1 MEFARLGAPLVRQLD
16 DVGRACVAEVEEAC
30 PGHRCYVCGDA
41 AGGVVRACGCA
52 KGRDAHLACL
62 ARVASRESE
71 ANGSYPRWDRCA
83 VCGDAFAEP
92 AVRLGVAREAWA
104 AAERAP
110 DDDWRRVAALAGLA
124 DALGDL
130 GLDAES
136 AAVRRVEVGLRR
148 RHFSHEVDRDL
159 GAKAKLAAA
168 CARLGR
174 CDEALALRRKVA
186 AGYAALLGDDDTA
199 ALDAV
204 VALAESLGDRD
215 RVREER
221 GVLRDALPRARSA
234 LGAAHAT
241 TVAVVRALA
250 VSLLYGDD
258 DDGAAERAR
267 DAAEA
272 KALVEAALVA
282 VRRAHGEGHALVDA
296 LNAHLHHANRAL
308 GPVKTPKGYEPPPET
323 PANTPVPWVPPR

>member
-92 AVRLGVAREAWA
+92 AVRLGVARGVAPRARRTTTGGASRRWPASPTPSATSGSTPSPPPCA
-104 AAERAP
+104 ASRSGSGGATFRTRSTASSAP
-110 DDDWRRVAALAGLA
+110 RPNSRRP
-124 DALGDL
+124 
-130 GLDAES
+130 
-136 AAVRRVEVGLRR
+136 
-148 RHFSHEVDRDL
+148 
-159 GAKAKLAAA
+159 
-168 CARLGR
+168 ARLGR

-186 AGYAALLGDDDTA
+186 AGYAALLGEDDRA

-221 GVLRDALPRARSA
+221 GVLRDAPRARSA

-241 TVAVVRALA
+241 TVAVVKALA
-250 VSLLYGDD
+250 
-258 DDGAAERAR
+258 
-267 DAAEA
+267 
-272 KALVEAALVA
+272 
-282 VRRAHGEGHALVDA
+282 
-296 LNAHLHHANRAL
+296 
-308 GPVKTPKGYEPPPET
+308 GYEPPPET
-323 PANTPVPWVPPR
+323 PVNTPVPWVPPR

>member
-92 AVRLGVAREAWA
+92 AV
-104 AAERAP
+104 
-110 DDDWRRVAALAGLA
+110 
-124 DALGDL
+124 
-130 GLDAES
+130 
-136 AAVRRVEVGLRR
+136 
-148 RHFSHEVDRDL
+148 
-159 GAKAKLAAA
+159 
-168 CARLGR
+168 
-174 CDEALALRRKVA
+174 A
-186 AGYAALLGDDDTA
+186 AGYAALLGEDDRA

-204 VALAESLGDRD
+204 VALAESLCDRD

-221 GVLRDALPRARSA
+221 GVLRDALPRARRA

-282 VRRAHGEGHALVDA
+282 VRRAHGEGHTLVDA

-308 GPVKTPKGYEPPPET
+308 GPVKTPKGYDPPPET
-323 PANTPVPWVPPR
+323 PVNTPVPWVPPR

>member
-136 AAVRRVEVGLRR
+136 AAVRRVEV
-148 RHFSHEVDRDL
+148 
-159 GAKAKLAAA
+159 
-168 CARLGR
+168 
-174 CDEALALRRKVA
+174 A
-186 AGYAALLGDDDTA
+186 AGYAALLGEDDRA

-221 GVLRDALPRARSA
+221 GVLRDAPRARSA

-308 GPVKTPKGYEPPPET
+308 GPVKTPKGYDPPPET
-323 PANTPVPWVPPR
+323 PVNTPVPWVPPR